1 MPKHITRCPKL
12 KQKIIYRYFMFNS
25 LTSVLLLLTSSV
37 LAVALFRAL
46 RLPAMLAYFTVGVL
60 FGPFALNLLPS
71 TESSRHVAEFG
82 IVFLM
87 FSIGLEFSL
96 AKLYAMRKTLFGL
109 GGAQVVITL
118 VTTIWVATMA
128 GLSLSTAFVIGAALT
143 MSSTAIVSKILMERV
158 DLNSRHGRLSIG
170 ILLFQDLAVIP
181 ILVLIPALG
190 LPSDNL
196 IHTLG
201 LSLIKSAVLLF
212 VLFKFGKTIIN
223 FWFSLVARQRS
234 RELFVMNVLTV
245 TLLLAAS
252 TKTAG
257 LSYAL
262 GAFIAG
268 MLISET
274 RYRYQV
280 ESDIA
285 PFRDILLGLFFIS
298 VGMLLDFNYLLKH
311 IGLVLALLVG
321 FVLFKG
327 LVVAAL
333 TRIFGF
339 EAGVGIRT
347 GIILAQAGEFSF
359 VILALGLE
367 QNLIGGNNLQLVLAA
382 SLLSMVIAP
391 FIIQYNGRIARK
403 LVKSYTRNS
412 SQVVDDIGH
421 VSKHLNNHVI
431 ICGYGR
437 SGQYLGRFLKEEN
450 IPFIA
455 LDIDP
460 TRVNEAAA
468 AGEHVV
474 YGDAG
479 RRIVLEAAGASRAKA
494 MIVSYAD
501 MPASMK
507 VLHVRQEAYPN
518 LPVIVR
524 TFDDAYMDDFRAAGA
539 TEVVPEVLEG
549 SLMLASH
556 ALVLLGIPLNRV
568 VKRIRLFREERYKMF
583 KGYFRGVTDAND
595 TNNRLMRLHSV
606 EIGAQSY
613 AKNLRIDHIDF
624 AKYQVEVQTIRR
636 SNMLEDIQPRPDIM
650 LTEGDVLVLLGSA
663 QNLVAIEIYLMSGN

>member
-1 MPKHITRCPKL
+1 
-12 KQKIIYRYFMFNS
+12 MFDS
-25 LTSVLLLLTSSV
+25 LTSVLLLLTSAV
-37 LAVALFRAL
+37 LAKALFHAL
-46 RLPAMLAYFTVGVL
+46 RLPTMLAYFAVGIL
-60 FGPFALNLLPS
+60 LGPYSLDLLPNS
-71 TESSRHVAEFG
+71 QDGRHVAEFG

-96 AKLYAMRKTLFGL
+96 PKLYAMRKTLFGL
-109 GGAQVVITL
+109 GGSQVI
-118 VTTIWVATMA
+118 ITMA
-128 GLSLSTAFVIGAALT
+128 VAMLLGWSFGLSLTTAFVIGGALT
-143 MSSTAIVSKILMERV
+143 MSSTAIVSKILLERV

-190 LPSDNL
+190 MQTGNL
-196 IHTLG
+196 SATLG
-201 LSLIKSAVLLF
+201 LSLIKSAILLF
-212 VLFKFGKTIIN
+212 VLFKFGKSIFD

-234 RELFVMNVLTV
+234 RELFVMNVLMV
-245 TLLLAAS
+245 TLLLAFA
-252 TKTAG
+252 TNIAG

-285 PFRDILLGLFFIS
+285 SFRDILLGLFFIS
-298 VGMLLDFNYLLKH
+298 VGMLLDFRFVISH
-311 IGLVLALLVG
+311 IDLVLLLLVG
-321 FVLFKG
+321 FVLFKAI
-327 LVVAAL
+327 VIAAL
-333 TRIFGF
+333 TRVFGF
-339 EAGVGIRT
+339 ETGVGIRT

-367 QNLIGGNNLQLVLAA
+367 QKLIGGDELQLVLAA
-382 SLLSMVIAP
+382 SLISMVIAP

-403 LVKSYTRNS
+403 LVKSYTRRS
-412 SQVVDDIGH
+412 SQVVEEIGS
-421 VSKHLNNHVI
+421 VSKDLKDHVI

-437 SGQYLGRFLKEEN
+437 SGQYLGRFLKEEH

-460 TRVNEAAA
+460 TRVHEAAT
-468 AGEHVV
+468 AGEHVM

-479 RRIVLEAAGASRAKA
+479 RRVVLEAAGGARAKA
-494 MIVSYAD
+494 LVVSYSD
-501 MPASMK
+501 LRASMK
-507 VLHVRQEAYPN
+507 VLHVAQESYPN

-524 TFDDAYMDDFRAAGA
+524 TYDEAHMDEFRAAGA

-556 ALVLLGIPLNRV
+556 ALVLLGVPLNKV
-568 VKRIRLFREERYKMF
+568 IKRIRLFREERYKMF
-583 KGYFRGVTDAND
+583 KGYFRGVSDVDADNTDAQQV
-595 TNNRLMRLHSV
+595 RLHSV
-606 EIGAQSY
+606 EINKNSY
-613 AKNLRIDHIDF
+613 ARKLRLDHIDLARF
-624 AKYQVEVQTIRR
+624 NVEVHLMRR
-636 SNMLEDIQPRPDIM
+636 PNMLEDIPPRPDIV
-650 LTEGDVLVLLGSA
+650 LEEGDVLVLLGNPEDLIA
-663 QNLVAIEIYLMSGN
+663 AEIYLISGR

>member
-1 MPKHITRCPKL
+1 
-12 KQKIIYRYFMFNS
+12 MFDS

-37 LAVALFRAL
+37 LAIALFRAM
-46 RLPAMLAYFTVGVL
+46 RLPAMLAYFVVGIL

-71 TESSRHVAEFG
+71 TESGRHVAEFG

-96 AKLYAMRKTLFGL
+96 PKLYAMRKTLFGL

-118 VTTIWVATMA
+118 GVTMLVGWLA
-128 GLSLSTAFVIGAALT
+128 GLSLPTAFVVGGALT

-190 LPSDNL
+190 AQSGNL
-196 IHTLG
+196 TTTLG
-201 LSLIKSAVLLF
+201 LSFIKTAVLLF
-212 VLFKFGKTIIN
+212 VLFKFGKGIIS
-223 FWFSLVARQRS
+223 FWFGLVAQQRS
-234 RELFVMNVLTV
+234 RELFVMNVLMV
-245 TLLLAAS
+245 TLLLAAA
-252 TKTAG
+252 TKLAG

-285 PFRDILLGLFFIS
+285 SFRDILLGLFFIS
-298 VGMLLDFNYLLKH
+298 VGMLLDFNYLINH

-321 FVLFKG
+321 FVLFKA
-327 LVVAAL
+327 LVIAAL
-333 TRIFGF
+333 TRVFGF
-339 EAGVGIRT
+339 ETGVGIRT

-367 QNLIGGNNLQLVLAA
+367 QKLIGGNDLQLVLAA
-382 SLLSMVIAP
+382 SLISMVIAP

-412 SQVVDDIGH
+412 SQVVQELDG
-421 VSKHLNNHVI
+421 VAKYLKNHVI

-437 SGQYLGRFLKEEN
+437 SGQYLGRFLREEN
-450 IPFIA
+450 ILFIA

-460 TRVNEAAA
+460 TRVHEAAA
-468 AGEHVV
+468 AGQHVM

-479 RRIVLEAAGASRAKA
+479 RRNVLEAAGGERAKA
-494 MIVSYAD
+494 LIVSYSD
-501 MPASMK
+501 MRASMK
-507 VLHVRQEAYPN
+507 VLHVAQEAYPD

-524 TFDDAYMDDFRAAGA
+524 TYDETHMDEFRDAGA

-556 ALVLLGIPLNRV
+556 ALVLLGVPLNRV

-583 KGYFRGVTDAND
+583 KGYFRGVSDMDAINEM
-595 TNNRLMRLHSV
+595 RARLHSV
-606 EIGAQSY
+606 EINKDSY
-613 AKNLRIDHIDF
+613 AKNLRLDHIDLARF
-624 AKYQVEVQTIRR
+624 NVEVQLIRR
-636 SNMLEDIQPRPDIM
+636 PNMLEDIAPRDDIT
-650 LTEGDVLVLLGSA
+650 LTAGDVLVLFGSP
-663 QNLVAIEIYLMSGN
+663 QNLIAAEIYLISGK

>member
-1 MPKHITRCPKL
+1 
-12 KQKIIYRYFMFNS
+12 MFDS

-37 LAVALFRAL
+37 LAIALFRAM
-46 RLPAMLAYFTVGVL
+46 RLPAMLAYFVVGIL

-71 TESSRHVAEFG
+71 TESGRHVAEFG

-96 AKLYAMRKTLFGL
+96 PKLYAMRKTLFGL
-109 GGAQVVITL
+109 GGAQVLITL
-118 VTTIWVATMA
+118 GVTMLVGWLA
-128 GLSLSTAFVIGAALT
+128 GLSLPTAFVIGGALT

-190 LPSDNL
+190 AQSGNL
-196 IHTLG
+196 TTTLG
-201 LSLIKSAVLLF
+201 LSFIKTVVLLF
-212 VLFKFGKTIIN
+212 VLFKFGKAIIN
-223 FWFSLVARQRS
+223 FWFGLVAQQRS
-234 RELFVMNVLTV
+234 RELFVMNVLMV
-245 TLLLAAS
+245 TLLLAAA
-252 TKTAG
+252 TKLAG

-285 PFRDILLGLFFIS
+285 SFRDILLGLFFIS
-298 VGMLLDFNYLLKH
+298 VGMLLDFNYLLNH
-311 IGLVLALLVG
+311 IGLVLALLVA
-321 FVLFKG
+321 FVLFKA
-327 LVVAAL
+327 LVIAVL
-333 TRIFGF
+333 TRFFGF
-339 EAGVGIRT
+339 ETGVGIRT

-367 QNLIGGNNLQLVLAA
+367 QKLIGGDNLQLVLAA
-382 SLLSMVIAP
+382 SLISMVIAP

-403 LVKSYTRNS
+403 LVKSYIRNS
-412 SQVVDDIGH
+412 SQVVQELDG
-421 VSKHLNNHVI
+421 VAKYLKNHVI

-437 SGQYLGRFLKEEN
+437 SGQYLGRFLREEN

-460 TRVNEAAA
+460 TRVHEAAA
-468 AGEHVV
+468 AGQHVM

-479 RRIVLEAAGASRAKA
+479 RRDVLEAAGGARAKA
-494 MIVSYAD
+494 LIVSYSD
-501 MPASMK
+501 LRASMK
-507 VLHVRQEAYPN
+507 VLHVAQESYPD

-524 TFDDAYMDDFRAAGA
+524 TYDETHMDEFRDAGA

-583 KGYFRGVTDAND
+583 KGYFRGVSDMDASNEQ
-595 TNNRLMRLHSV
+595 RARLHSV
-606 EIGAQSY
+606 EIDKNSY
-613 AKNLRIDHIDF
+613 AKNLRLDHIDI
-624 AKYQVEVQTIRR
+624 AKFNVEVQLIRR
-636 SNMLEDIQPRPDIM
+636 PNMLEDIIPRDDIT
-650 LTEGDVLVLLGSA
+650 LAEGDVLVLFGSP
-663 QNLVAIEIYLMSGN
+663 QNLIAAEIYLISGK

>member
-1 MPKHITRCPKL
+1 
-12 KQKIIYRYFMFNS
+12 MFDS

-37 LAVALFRAL
+37 LAVALFRAM
-46 RLPAMLAYFTVGVL
+46 RLPAMLAYFVVGVL
-60 FGPFALNLLPS
+60 FGPFALDLLPS
-71 TESSRHVAEFG
+71 TESGRHVAEFG

-96 AKLYAMRKTLFGL
+96 PKLYAMRKTLFGL
-109 GGAQVVITL
+109 GGSQVLITL
-118 VTTIWVATMA
+118 AVTMLLGWLA
-128 GLSLSTAFVIGAALT
+128 GLSLPTAFVIGGALT

-190 LPSDNL
+190 AHSGDLGS
-196 IHTLG
+196 TLG

-223 FWFSLVARQRS
+223 YWFGLVAGQRS
-234 RELFVMNVLTV
+234 RELFVMNVLMI
-245 TLLLAAS
+245 TLLLAAA
-252 TKTAG
+252 TKLAG

-285 PFRDILLGLFFIS
+285 SFRDILLGLFFIS
-298 VGMLLDFNYLLKH
+298 VGMLLDFNYLVHH
-311 IGLVLALLVG
+311 IGLVLGLLLA
-321 FVLFKG
+321 FVLFKA
-327 LVVAAL
+327 LVVATL

-339 EAGVGIRT
+339 ETGVGIRT

-367 QNLIGGNNLQLVLAA
+367 QKLIGGNDLQLVLAA
-382 SLLSMVIAP
+382 SLISMVIAP

-412 SQVVDDIGH
+412 SQVVEELDG
-421 VSKHLNNHVI
+421 VAKHLKNHVI

-437 SGQYLGRFLKEEN
+437 SGQYLGRFLREEN

-460 TRVNEAAA
+460 TRVHEAAT
-468 AGEHVV
+468 AGQHVM

-479 RRIVLEAAGASRAKA
+479 RRIMLEAAGAARAKA
-494 MIVSYAD
+494 LIVSYSD
-501 MPASMK
+501 MRASMK
-507 VLHVRQEAYPN
+507 VLHVAQEAYPN

-524 TFDDAYMDDFRAAGA
+524 TYDETHMDEFKDAGA

-583 KGYFRGVTDAND
+583 KGYFHGVSDMDAANEQ
-595 TNNRLMRLHSV
+595 RVRLHSV
-606 EIGAQSY
+606 EINNDSH
-613 AKNLRIDHIDF
+613 AKNLRLDHIDLARF
-624 AKYQVEVQTIRR
+624 NVEVQLIRR
-636 SNMLEDIQPRPDIM
+636 PNMLEDIHARDDIV
-650 LTEGDVLVLLGSA
+650 LEAGDVLVLFGSPQSLIA
-663 QNLVAIEIYLMSGN
+663 AEIYLISGK

>member
-1 MPKHITRCPKL
+1 
-12 KQKIIYRYFMFNS
+12 MFDS

-37 LAVALFRAL
+37 LAVALFRAM
-46 RLPAMLAYFTVGVL
+46 RLPAMPAYFVVGVL
-60 FGPFALNLLPS
+60 FGPFALDLLPS
-71 TESSRHVAEFG
+71 TESGRHVAEFG

-96 AKLYAMRKTLFGL
+96 PKLYAMRKTLFGL
-109 GGAQVVITL
+109 GGSQVLITL
-118 VTTIWVATMA
+118 AVTMLLGWLA
-128 GLSLSTAFVIGAALT
+128 GLSLPTAFVIGGALT

-190 LPSDNL
+190 AHSGDLGS
-196 IHTLG
+196 TLG

-223 FWFSLVARQRS
+223 YWFGLVAGQRS
-234 RELFVMNVLTV
+234 RELFVMNVLMV
-245 TLLLAAS
+245 TLLLSAA
-252 TKTAG
+252 TKLAG

-285 PFRDILLGLFFIS
+285 SFRDILLGLFFIS
-298 VGMLLDFNYLLKH
+298 VGMLLDFNYLVHH
-311 IGLVLALLVG
+311 IGLVLGLLLA
-321 FVLFKG
+321 FVLFKAA
-327 LVVAAL
+327 VVAAL

-339 EAGVGIRT
+339 ETGVGIRT

-367 QNLIGGNNLQLVLAA
+367 QKLIGGNDLQLVLAA
-382 SLLSMVIAP
+382 SLISMVIAP
-391 FIIQYNGRIARK
+391 FVIQYNGRIARK

-412 SQVVDDIGH
+412 SQVVEELDG
-421 VSKHLNNHVI
+421 VAKYLKNHVI

-437 SGQYLGRFLKEEN
+437 SGQYLGRFLREEN

-460 TRVNEAAA
+460 TRVHEAAT
-468 AGEHVV
+468 AGQHVM

-479 RRIVLEAAGASRAKA
+479 RRIVLEAAGAARAKA
-494 MIVSYAD
+494 LIVSYSD
-501 MPASMK
+501 MRASMK
-507 VLHVRQEAYPN
+507 VLHVAQEAYPN

-524 TFDDAYMDDFRAAGA
+524 TYDETHMDEFRDAGA

-583 KGYFRGVTDAND
+583 KGYFHGVSDMDAANEQ
-595 TNNRLMRLHSV
+595 RVRLHSV
-606 EIGAQSY
+606 EINIDSY
-613 AKNLRIDHIDF
+613 AKNLRLDHIDLARF
-624 AKYQVEVQTIRR
+624 NVEVQLIRR
-636 SNMLEDIQPRPDIM
+636 PNMLEDIHPRDDIV
-650 LTEGDVLVLLGSA
+650 LAAGDVLVLFGSPQSLIA
-663 QNLVAIEIYLMSGN
+663 AEIYLISGK

>member
-1 MPKHITRCPKL
+1 
-12 KQKIIYRYFMFNS
+12 MFNS

-37 LAVALFRAL
+37 MAVALFRAL
-46 RLPAMLAYFTVGVL
+46 RLPAMLAYFMLGIL
-60 FGPFALNLLPS
+60 FGPFAFDLLPS
-71 TESSRHVAEFG
+71 TESGRHVAEFG

-96 AKLYAMRKTLFGL
+96 PKLYAMRKTLFGL
-109 GGAQVVITL
+109 GGAQVIITL
-118 VTTIWVATMA
+118 FTTILIGKML
-128 GLSLSTAFVIGAALT
+128 GLSLTTAFLIGAALT
-143 MSSTAIVSKILMERV
+143 MSSTAIVSKILMERI

-181 ILVLIPALG
+181 VLVLIPALG
-190 LPSDNL
+190 ANSDNL
-196 IHTLG
+196 IHTLS
-201 LSLIKSAVLLF
+201 LSALKSVVLLF
-212 VLFKFGKTIIN
+212 LLFQFGKTIVN

-234 RELFVMNVLTV
+234 RELFVMNVLMV
-245 TLLLAAS
+245 TLLLSAA
-252 TKTAG
+252 TKLAG

-298 VGMLLDFNYLLKH
+298 VGMLLDFHYMIDH
-311 IGLVLALLVG
+311 FDLVMMLLVG
-321 FVLFKG
+321 FVLFKA
-327 LVVAAL
+327 LVVALL
-333 TRIFGF
+333 TKYFGF
-339 EAGVGIRT
+339 ELGVGIRT

-367 QNLIGGNNLQLVLAA
+367 QNLIGGNNLQLVLSA

-391 FIIQYNGRIARK
+391 FVIQYNGRIARK

-412 SQVVDDIGH
+412 SHVVEDITILG
-421 VSKHLNNHVI
+421 KDLKDHVI

-460 TRVNEAAA
+460 ERVKEAAA

-501 MPASMK
+501 NRASMK
-507 VLHVRQEAYPN
+507 VLHVVQEAHPN

-524 TFDDAYMDDFRAAGA
+524 TFDDTHMDELRSAGA

-556 ALVLLGIPLNRV
+556 ALVLLGVPLNRV
-568 VKRIRLFREERYKMF
+568 VKRIRSFREERYKIF
-583 KGYFRGVTDAND
+583 KGYFRGASDMDAANQE
-595 TNNRLMRLHSV
+595 RARLHSI
-606 EIGAQSY
+606 EISKDAY
-613 AKNLRIDHIDF
+613 AKNLRIDHINF
-624 AKYQVEVQTIRR
+624 AKFNIEVQLIRR
-636 SNMLEDIQPRPDIM
+636 PNMLEDIAPRGDIM
-650 LTEGDVLVLLGSA
+650 LADGDVLVLYGSPQDLIA
-663 QNLVAIEIYLMSGN
+663 AEIYLITGK